1 MNTIS
6 SHPGQPFGFTS
17 AAPTTNTKVV
27 DAWICWECD
36 YESDTPSDRD
46 RHRRDSGHTAIG
58 ALHYAAA

>member
-1 MNTIS
+1 MNTS
-6 SHPGQPFGFTS
+6 STLPDQPLSFPS
-17 AAPTTNTKVV
+17 AARKTNTKVA

-36 YESDTPSDRD
+36 YESDAPADRD